1 MIKQQK
7 IEIEVKDLTHAYSN
21 QIVLSHCDLTVY
33 KGENIGILGESGCG
47 KSTLLKY
54 LAGLYDAPDCN
65 VIVAGQN
72 EALEIRKQVAL
83 VMQEAFLLPG
93 TIRENITCGHD
104 MEYSWLEHV
113 CETAGLTEWIT
124 TLSQGMDTYLGDR
137 ANELSG
143 GQAQRIAIARAI
155 LREAPIMLLDE
166 ATSALDVETER
177 RVLRNIM
184 QQTKNKTCIVAT
196 HRPSVLS
203 MCSRVYRVMNTKVT
217 QLDEEESQRL
227 VKDF

>member
-21 QIVLSHCDLTVY
+21 QIVLSHCDFTVY

-72 EALEIRKQVAL
+72 EALEIRKQVAI

-143 GQAQRIAIARAI
+143 GQAQRVAIARAMAKN
-155 LREAPIMLLDE
+155 APVVLLDE
-166 ATSALDVETER
+166 ATSALDGKTSEAVMEAIEKMTRNKTVIHVTHHPEILTHYD
-177 RVLRNIM
+177 RVLKM
-184 QQTKNKTCIVAT
+184 
-196 HRPSVLS
+196 
-203 MCSRVYRVMNTKVT
+203 
-217 QLDEEESQRL
+217 EGGRL
-227 VKDF
+227 YE